1 MKLLNVHTVEETR
14 KKIDTYFC
22 KEYNLYDEIHVT
34 DAFNRIVFEDINSPI
49 ELPEFSKSV
58 VDGYAVKS
66 KDTIG
71 ASESMPVFLD
81 VLGYVEMGKDA
92 GAMVQNDATVY
103 VPTGAIIPKGADSVV
118 MIEYIE
124 KLDENTIAVYSSVAP
139 GQGIIQKGEDVGKG
153 ELIISKGKKIQA
165 QNIALMCAVGIEKI
179 KVYKKLRISIISTGD
194 EIVDSFG
201 KVEIGQVRDI
211 NTHLLSAMALDSG
224 AEVELQILVKD
235 SFDEIKVA
243 TEKALQVSDIVLLSG
258 GSSVGA
264 KDMTINVIEAL
275 DNGEIFIHGV
285 AVKPGKP
292 TIVGKVDNKAI
303 FGLPGHPSSAMII
316 YRIFVDYLIKKLYS
330 SEEDKILIDA
340 VSSENIHSAPG
351 KETYQAVDLYFDDN
365 EYKAIP
371 VYGKSAAIS
380 KVAKSKGFIR
390 IEGNKEGIKKGEK
403 VKVELFNYS

>member
-14 KKIDTYFC
+14 EKIDTYLC
-22 KEYNLYDEIHVT
+22 KEYELYEEINVVN
-34 DAFNRIVFEDINSPI
+34 ALNRIVFEDIHSPI

-81 VLGYVEMGKDA
+81 VLGHVEMGKNA
-92 GAMVQNDATVY
+92 YGEVKNDTTVY
-103 VPTGAIIPKGADSVV
+103 VPTGAIIPKGADGVV
-118 MIEYIE
+118 MIEYVE
-124 KLDENTIAVYSSVAP
+124 KFDENTIAVYTSVAP
-139 GQGIIQKGEDVGKG
+139 GQGIIQKGEDIGKG
-153 ELIISKGKKIQA
+153 ETIILKGKKIRG
-165 QNIALMCAVGIEKI
+165 QNIALLCAVGLEKV

-201 KVEIGQVRDI
+201 IVETGEIRDI
-211 NTHLLSAMALDSG
+211 NTHLLSAMALESG
-224 AEVELQILVKD
+224 ADVSLEILVKD
-235 SFDEIKVA
+235 NFDHIKEA
-243 TEKALQVSDIVLLSG
+243 ILKALRVSDIVLLSG

-264 KDMTINVIEAL
+264 KDMTVNVIE
-275 DNGEIFIHGV
+275 DIEKGEIFVHGV

-292 TIVGKVDNKAI
+292 TIVGKVGDKAI

-316 YRIFVDYLIKKLYS
+316 YRIFVDYLIRKRYS
-330 SEEDKILIDA
+330 MEEEKILIEA
-340 VSSENIHSAPG
+340 ISMENIHSAPG
-351 KETYQAVDLYFDDN
+351 KETYQAVDLYYDDN
-365 EYKAIP
+365 EYKAVP

-403 VKVELFNYS
+403 VKVELFNCL